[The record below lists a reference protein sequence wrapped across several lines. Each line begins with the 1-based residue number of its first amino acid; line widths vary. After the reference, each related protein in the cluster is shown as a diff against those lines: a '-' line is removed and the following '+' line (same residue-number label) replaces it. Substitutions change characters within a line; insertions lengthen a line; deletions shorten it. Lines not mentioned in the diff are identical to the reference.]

1 VSHASWRTRFSGDP
15 DIVGRTL
22 RIKGRP
28 YTIVGVAPEGFQGTE
43 LFYVPELWL
52 PMMMQPHIEERGW
65 LENWGTHNASILVR
79 AREGSTPE
87 QVVENLNAIGAM
99 VATERSM
106 PRPPRLT
113 LVQPGLVGD
122 MLRTP
127 VRSFSIAL
135 MILGG
140 LVLVA
145 ACVNLAT
152 LFVVRVMERIR
163 EMGIKLAL
171 GANRWRLSSEI
182 AFEVLILSI
191 GGGLAGLFLAEI
203 VLRTLT
209 DWRVPVEVPA
219 QFDLRSDATVFA
231 FAIVAALGAG
241 LSASLAPA
249 WRAWQTDPNLS
260 LRSASPSVKSG
271 MLRRLAGH
279 GSRLP
284 LRDLLLALQVACCC
298 VLITG
303 GIVALRGLAGAF
315 ETDVAMD
322 LENVSVAGFDLS
334 LAGYGRDEGA
344 EFQRRALD
352 AVSSIPGVTS
362 AAFGSSAPLY
372 IDHSTTSV
380 FPEDAASAPT
390 RDAHQASYYQV
401 SPGYFATIGTRILRG
416 RDFSWQD
423 DTGRPAVAIV
433 NETLASRVGM
443 SGRSGW
449 HLRTGCSTCS
459 LIEVVGI
466 VEDGKYQTLNETAA
480 AAIFFPVRQN
490 RTLTTLLVA
499 RSDRP
504 QEEIAAAMRRRMANL
519 DADLPLYS
527 VGGLDNALAFVF
539 VPAWAATITL
549 NAFGVLAAML
559 IATGVYGVSAHT
571 VKARSREIS
580 IRVAIGARPGQVLK
594 SVLGRTAALLALGSA
609 AGLGLGLAAAR
620 VLSTVVHQATS
631 QDPIVIVS
639 AIVVLSAV
647 ALSAAWIPASSAL
660 RIDPVR
666 SLRED

>member
-1 VSHASWRTRFSGDP
+1 
-15 DIVGRTL
+15 
-22 RIKGRP
+22 
-28 YTIVGVAPEGFQGTE
+28 
-43 LFYVPELWL
+43 
-52 PMMMQPHIEERGW
+52 
-65 LENWGTHNASILVR
+65 
-79 AREGSTPE
+79 
-87 QVVENLNAIGAM
+87 
-99 VATERSM
+99 
-106 PRPPRLT
+106 
-113 LVQPGLVGD
+113 
-122 MLRTP
+122 
-127 VRSFSIAL
+127 
-135 MILGG
+135 
-140 LVLVA
+140 
-145 ACVNLAT
+145 
-152 LFVVRVMERIR
+152 
-163 EMGIKLAL
+163 
-171 GANRWRLSSEI
+171 
-182 AFEVLILSI
+182 
-191 GGGLAGLFLAEI
+191 
-203 VLRTLT
+203 
-209 DWRVPVEVPA
+209 
-219 QFDLRSDATVFA
+219 
-231 FAIVAALGAG
+231 
-241 LSASLAPA
+241 
-249 WRAWQTDPNLS
+249 
-260 LRSASPSVKSG
+260 
-271 MLRRLAGH
+271 
-279 GSRLP
+279 
-284 LRDLLLALQVACCC
+284 
-298 VLITG
+298 
-303 GIVALRGLAGAF
+303 
-315 ETDVAMD
+315 
-322 LENVSVAGFDLS
+322 
-334 LAGYGRDEGA
+334 
-344 EFQRRALD
+344 
-352 AVSSIPGVTS
+352 
-362 AAFGSSAPLY
+362 
-372 IDHSTTSV
+372 
-380 FPEDAASAPT
+380 
-390 RDAHQASYYQV
+390 
-401 SPGYFATIGTRILRG
+401 
-416 RDFSWQD
+416 
-423 DTGRPAVAIV
+423 
-433 NETLASRVGM
+433 M